1 MSLWEPAQFTF
12 VLAYRNALI
21 PVKPG
26 YQALSRTWLP
36 GRVRNGPIGRQRKRT
51 DHPTSICADDFSLR
65 RVRRFI
71 PTTFP
76 NPLMCMARTNAELSE
91 WARNSAVKLV
101 SFNQRVPVRPP
112 VSPLDLAVAI

>member
-1 MSLWEPAQFTF
+1 MATVKRFASGETTRGVAMSLWEPAQFTF

-91 WARNSAVKLV
+91 WAAELCGEAG
-101 SFNQRVPVRPP
+101 FF
-112 VSPLDLAVAI
+112 